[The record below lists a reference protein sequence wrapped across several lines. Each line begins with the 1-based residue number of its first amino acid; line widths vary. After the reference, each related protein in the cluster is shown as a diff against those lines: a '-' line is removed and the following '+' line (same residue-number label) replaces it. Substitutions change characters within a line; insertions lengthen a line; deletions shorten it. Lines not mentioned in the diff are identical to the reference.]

1 MSTTPWDIYAEQLL
15 PVGYGHPLWI
25 PEPNEREVEIG
36 DVGWLNN
43 GEFRA
48 LFNSMKPHDD
58 PINLDKGVP
67 PDFKVFNPRNLS
79 IHNTERIGQKMVC
92 SRSINAADAQGH
104 VGAGTM
110 AAPVSAGAGIKFQS
124 MTDSGAFV
132 LLEPPAQSKDI
143 ESKRHIVNYMRDNLE
158 SWLEFANAVYSWGL
172 DLREQDIIFVCGTTK
187 TTRWA
192 VAAFHGTSFR
202 KKEGY
207 VTGDFGPFA
216 SAGLSINISNQILP
230 AEHYRHGPR
239 QPRSMAPGV
248 PSLTYPGYSTPSPP
262 HPPNQCLFV
271 HYYKMKRRAFWWPLK
286 EPMRAA
292 GGPHQLPP
300 GPDNPEMDP
309 PIRMPSPEYE
319 FESEQAEGYDPV
331 NALLDYIL
339 SQSVETEVAIAS
351 DLDLYAIFVDNEFP
365 NANDMPAVLEEL
377 RPTIEVD
384 ERGVGTIS
392 ADYRAARKRRNEDL
406 LEEGEQTH
414 KRARSTGEFPYGDP
428 SSSSPVPHAPQ
439 DEDAPMWETIP
450 QIPGTTP
457 YPQGGPGAMDDD
469 GDVDLGAPPGE
480 KAADKRPEFGTQA
493 SGHDGSVTALTYSAD
508 GSFAASGSEDTY
520 IIIWDVH
527 RGTAPKRLEGHQDTV
542 SALAFSRDN
551 RVLASASQDERIILW
566 DVARGAKIQEIV
578 PDTAV
583 HSLVYTPDGTK
594 LVAGASD
601 GKLHVWNSA
610 TYELER
616 TIEKNTAVVT
626 FIVFSKDGQR
636 MATGGTESVCY
647 IWETSQLDA
656 ENPQTLSVLDG
667 HRGMVCAA
675 AFSPDGNRVVTASDD
690 GSSRIWKAETGEAL
704 VILHE
709 HTGPVWSVAFSPDG
723 KRVASGSSD
732 STVKVC
738 DSYSGERILSLDG
751 HDSMINAVEFS
762 PDGQWI
768 ASAASD
774 NTVRLWT
781 ASDGVCTTTF
791 NEHND
796 NVTSVMFSPD
806 GLMLASGSHD
816 GTVRIRPVSG
826 PYHVEA

>member
-36 DVGWLNN
+36 DVGWLKT

-48 LFNSMKPHDD
+48 LFNSMQPHDD
-58 PINLDKGVP
+58 PVNLDKGVP
-67 PDFKVFNPRNLS
+67 RDFNVFRPQNLS
-79 IHNTERIGQKMVC
+79 VAVCDRIMQKMVC
-92 SRSINAADAQGH
+92 SRSLITTDAQGN

-110 AAPVSAGAGIKFQS
+110 VPPVSAGAGIKFQS
-124 MTDSGAFV
+124 TSDSGAFV
-132 LLEPPAQSKDI
+132 LLDAPAQSKEID
-143 ESKRHIVNYMRDNLE
+143 SKRHIVNYMRDNFE
-158 SWLEFANAVYSWGL
+158 SWLEFANASYSWGL
-172 DLREQDIIFVCGTTK
+172 DLKEQDIIFVCGTTK
-187 TTRWA
+187 TSKWA
-192 VAAFHGTSFR
+192 VAAFQGNRFR
-202 KKEGY
+202 KTEGF

-216 SAGLSINISNQILP
+216 SVGLSINISNQILP
-230 AEHYRHGPR
+230 AEHYRH
-239 QPRSMAPGV
+239 
-248 PSLTYPGYSTPSPP
+248 
-262 HPPNQCLFV
+262 
-271 HYYKMKRRAFWWPLK
+271 
-286 EPMRAA
+286 AA
-292 GGPHQLPP
+292 GVLVAAQGAHAGRWRPASAPAW
-300 GPDNPEMDP
+300 PDNPGMDAP
-309 PIRMPSPEYE
+309 MMTGGEYE
-319 FESEQAEGYDPV
+319 FESEQGFDIAQGYDPV
-331 NALLDYIL
+331 NILLDYIL

-351 DLDLYAIFVDNEFP
+351 DLDLYAIFADREFP

-384 ERGVGTIS
+384 ERGVGTIA
-392 ADYRAARKRRNEDL
+392 ADYRVARKRRNDDL

-414 KRARSTGEFPYGDP
+414 KRARSTGEFPYADP
-428 SSSSPVPHAPQ
+428 SPSSQMPYAPQ
-439 DEDAPMWETIP
+439 EEDASMLDVTTQFPATIP
-450 QIPGTTP
+450 DPI
-457 YPQGGPGAMDDD
+457 GGLAPTDDD
-469 GDVDLGAPPGE
+469 GAFDVGAPPGE
-480 KAADKRPEFGTQA
+480 KAAGKRPEFGAQA
-493 SGHDGSVTALTYSAD
+493 SVHDGSVTALTYSAD
-508 GSFAASGSEDTY
+508 GSFAASGSEDTC
-520 IIIWDVH
+520 IVIWD
-527 RGTAPKRLEGHQDTV
+527 RLEGHEDTV

-566 DVARGAKIQEIV
+566 DVAEGTKIREIV
-578 PDTAV
+578 PDSAV
-583 HSLVYTPDGTK
+583 HSLVYTPDGRK
-594 LVAGASD
+594 LIAGTSD
-601 GKLHVWNSA
+601 GKLHIWRSG
-610 TYELER
+610 TYALEK
-616 TIEKNTAVVT
+616 TIGKNAAVVT
-626 FIVFSKDGQR
+626 FIVFSRDRRR

-647 IWETSQLDA
+647 IWETAQLDA
-656 ENPQTLSVLDG
+656 ESPEPLSVLEG
-667 HRGMVCAA
+667 HRGMVSAA

-738 DSYSGERILSLDG
+738 DSYSGERLLSLDG

-774 NTVRLWT
+774 NTVRLWK

-796 NVTSVMFSPD
+796 NVTSAMFSPD

-816 GTVRIRPVSG
+816 GTSTQNQRKNGDVDAQEVQTSGRRSGMREVSQQKRVVRQHCRKP
-826 PYHVEA
+826 